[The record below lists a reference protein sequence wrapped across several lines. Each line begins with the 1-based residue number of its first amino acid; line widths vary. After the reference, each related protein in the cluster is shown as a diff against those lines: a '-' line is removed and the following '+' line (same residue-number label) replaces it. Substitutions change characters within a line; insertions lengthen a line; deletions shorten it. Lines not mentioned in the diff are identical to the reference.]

1 MHSPLSTTFM
11 RLKIAI
17 ASAALAIAGIAVPAA
32 FGQATR
38 VRPLYQQ
45 QQNGQPGMQGQ
56 PGQQQPG
63 QLPQAQQPN
72 AQVPPPVGP
81 QGGDLMLGP
90 GDILQIQV
98 ADEPDLNGKYLVSD
112 AGELAIP
119 MLPKPVHAAGL
130 TTSQVQQ
137 SIAKALKD
145 AEILNQPVV
154 SVFVDEYHSHTVTVV
169 GAVVRPGLYPIETH
183 TTVLQAISEAGG
195 LLPNAGNMVT
205 VAKAGTQA
213 AATLQTVASK
223 PQGPGQPGVNAKGKP
238 SVQNASLTTPPVSS
252 RDVVHLD
259 FGKLTSGK
267 DPSVN
272 IEVKAGDVVS
282 VGTAPVIYI
291 VGAVMKPGAFAV
303 QSDDSKITVLQAL
316 ALVEGM
322 TPVASPGHAII
333 VRNSGSEKDRQEI
346 PINIDKLKKGKQLDQ
361 YLQANDILFIPD
373 SGMKKSLHAL
383 GSIAARSAENVAGYG
398 ALGVF

>member
-1 MHSPLSTTFM
+1 MQSPLTTRIM
-11 RLKIAI
+11 KIKIAI
-17 ASAALAIAGIAVPAA
+17 ASSALAVAGVAIPAA

-38 VRPLYQQ
+38 VAPLYQQ
-45 QQNGQPGMQGQ
+45 QQNDQQNGQ

-63 QLPQAQQPN
+63 QLLQAQPPN

-90 GDILQIQV
+90 GDIVQIQV

-112 AGELAIP
+112 AGDLAIP

-195 LLPNAGNMVT
+195 LLPTAGNMVT

-213 AATLQTVASK
+213 AATLQAVAAR
-223 PQGPGQPGVNAKGKP
+223 PQGSGQPGANGKS
-238 SVQNASLTTPPVSS
+238 SVQNASLTTPTTPPVSG
-252 RDVVHLD
+252 RDVVRLD
-259 FGKLTSGK
+259 FGKLVSGK

-282 VGTAPVIYI
+282 VGTAPVVYI
-291 VGAVMKPGAFAV
+291 VGAVVRPGAFAI
-303 QSDDSKITVLQAL
+303 QNNDSKVTVLQAI
-316 ALVEGM
+316 ALVQGM
-322 TPVASPGHAII
+322 TSVAAPKRALI
-333 VRNSGSEKDRQEI
+333 VRNSASLKERREI
-346 PINIDKLKKGKQLDQ
+346 PINLDKLKTGKQPDE
-361 YLQANDILFIPD
+361 YLQANDILFIPE

-383 GSIAARSAENVAGYG
+383 GSVAARAAEQVAGYG
-398 ALGVF
+398 ALGAF

>member
-1 MHSPLSTTFM
+1 MKI
-11 RLKIAI
+11 KIAI
-17 ASAALAIAGIAVPAA
+17 ASSALALAGVAIPAA

-38 VRPLYQQ
+38 VAPLYQQ
-45 QQNGQPGMQGQ
+45 QQNDQQNGQ

-63 QLPQAQQPN
+63 QLPQAQPPN

-81 QGGDLMLGP
+81 AGGDLMLGP
-90 GDILQIQV
+90 GDIVQIQV

-112 AGELAIP
+112 AGDLAIP

-195 LLPNAGNMVT
+195 LLPTAGNVVT

-213 AATLQTVASK
+213 AATLQAVASR
-223 PQGPGQPGVNAKGKP
+223 PQGSGQPGANGKS
-238 SVQNASLTTPPVSS
+238 SVQNASLTTPTTPPVSS
-252 RDVVHLD
+252 RDVVQLD
-259 FGKLTSGK
+259 FGKLVSGK

-282 VGTAPVIYI
+282 VGTAPVVYI
-291 VGAVMKPGAFAV
+291 VGAVVRPGAFAV
-303 QSDDSKITVLQAL
+303 QSNDSKVTVLQAI
-316 ALVEGM
+316 ALVQGM
-322 TPVASPGHAII
+322 TSVAAPKRALI
-333 VRNSGSEKDRQEI
+333 VRNSASLKERREI
-346 PINIDKLKKGKQLDQ
+346 PINLDKLKTGKQPDE
-361 YLQANDILFIPD
+361 YLQANDILFIPE

-383 GSIAARSAENVAGYG
+383 GSVAARAAEQVAGYG
-398 ALGVF
+398 ALGAF